1 MNVDTLVDRLRQ
13 VHGDNLAAVVVYGSA
28 ASGDQRLDKPRDVN
42 VLVLVRS
49 ITLADLEREGPVTQ
63 AWAKAGNPAPLT
75 LTEDEWTESADI
87 FPMEY
92 ADVLEHHRVLHGDL
106 PAEDRIIDREQLRL
120 QLEQQVMG
128 KLIQLRQGA
137 MAAAGKRG
145 ALLELLEASLST
157 FMVLFRATVRL
168 HGQRPPFTTEELC
181 QRVAE
186 LCGLDPTPFV
196 RVVRHKR
203 GDARLGAADAAA
215 LLDRYLAETGKLK
228 AHIDQFA
235 TTP

>member
-1 MNVDTLVDRLRQ
+1 MNVDTLVERLRGA
-13 VHGDNLAAVVVYGSA
+13 HGDNLVAVVVYGSA
-28 ASGDQRLDKPRDVN
+28 ASSENRLAKPRDVN

-49 ITLADLEREGPVTQ
+49 LTLADLEREGPVAQ
-63 AWAKAGNPAPLT
+63 AWAKAGNPPPLT
-75 LTEDEWTESADI
+75 LTEDEWSESADI

-92 ADVLEHHRVLHGDL
+92 ADVLEHHRVLHGEL
-106 PAEDRIIDREQLRL
+106 PAEDRIIDREHLRL

-157 FMVLFRATVRL
+157 FMVLFRLTVRL
-168 HGQRPPFTTEELC
+168 HGQRPPSTHEALC
-181 QRVAE
+181 DRVAE
-186 LCGLDPTPFV
+186 LTGLDPTPFIGV
-196 RVVRHKR
+196 ARHKR
-203 GDARLGAADAAA
+203 GEVRLGAADAAA
-215 LLDRYLAETGKLK
+215 LLDRYLAESGKLK

-235 TTP
+235 TT

>member
-1 MNVDTLVDRLRQ
+1 MDLDTLVSRLRQ
-13 VHGDNLAAVVVYGSA
+13 AHGDNLVAVVVYGSS
-28 ASGDQRLDKPRDVN
+28 ASERQPEKPRDVN

-49 ITLADLEREGPVTQ
+49 LTLAELEREGPVAQ
-63 AWAKAGNPAPLT
+63 AWVKAGNPAPLT
-75 LTEDEWTESADI
+75 LTEDEWAESADI

-92 ADVLEHHRVLHGDL
+92 ADVLEHHRVLHGEL
-106 PAEDRIIDREQLRL
+106 PTEDRIIDREHLRL
-120 QLEQQVMG
+120 QLEQQIMG

-137 MAAAGKRG
+137 MAAAGRRG
-145 ALLELLEASLST
+145 ALVELLEASLST

-168 HGQRPPFTTEELC
+168 HGQRPPFTNEELC
-181 QRVAE
+181 QRVAS
-186 LCGLDPTPFV
+186 LCGLDASPFV

-203 GDARLGAADAAA
+203 GDARLSAADAGA
-215 LLDRYLAETGKLK
+215 LLDRYLAETARLK

>member
-1 MNVDTLVDRLRQ
+1 MNVDTLVEQLRQ
-13 VHGDNLAAVVVYGSA
+13 AHGDNLVAIVVYGSA
-28 ASGDQRLDKPRDVN
+28 ASGDQRLSKPRDVN
-42 VLVLVRS
+42 VLVLVRAL
-49 ITLADLEREGPVTQ
+49 TLADLEREGPMAQ
-63 AWAKAGNPAPLT
+63 AWAKAGNPPPLT

-106 PAEDRIIDREQLRL
+106 PAEDRIIDREHLRL

-128 KLIQLRQGA
+128 KLIQLRQGV

-168 HGQRPPFTTEELC
+168 HGQRPPFTNEELC
-181 QRVAE
+181 QRMAE
-186 LCGLDPTPFV
+186 LCGLDATPFV

-203 GDARLGAADAAA
+203 GDARLGAPDAAA

>member
-1 MNVDTLVDRLRQ
+1 MKVDTLVERLRQ
-13 VHGDNLAAVVVYGSA
+13 AHGDNLLAVVVYGSA
-28 ASGDQRLDKPRDVN
+28 ASGAHRLEKPRDVN
-42 VLVLVRS
+42 VLVLMRS
-49 ITLADLEREGPVTQ
+49 LMLADLERQGPIGQ
-63 AWAKAGNPAPLT
+63 EWARSGNPPPLT
-75 LTEDEWTESADI
+75 LTEDEWSDSADI

-92 ADVLEHHRVLHGDL
+92 ADVLEHHRVIHGSL
-106 PAEDRIIDREQLRL
+106 PAEDRVIDREHLRL

-137 MAAAGKRG
+137 MGAAGKRG
-145 ALLELLEASLST
+145 AVLELLEASLST
-157 FMVLFRATVRL
+157 FMVLFRAAVRL
-168 HGQRPPFTTEELC
+168 HGHRPPFSNEELC

-186 LCGLDPTPFV
+186 LCGLDASPFV

-203 GDARLGAADAAA
+203 GDARLSATDAPA
-215 LLDRYLAETGKLK
+215 LLDRYLAETERLK

>member
-1 MNVDTLVDRLRQ
+1 MNVDTLVEQLRQ
-13 VHGDNLAAVVVYGSA
+13 AHGDNLVAIVVYGSA
-28 ASGDQRLDKPRDVN
+28 ASGDQRLSKPRDVN
-42 VLVLVRS
+42 VLVLVRAL
-49 ITLADLEREGPVTQ
+49 TLADLEQEGPVAQ
-63 AWAKAGNPAPLT
+63 AWAKAGNPPPLT

-106 PAEDRIIDREQLRL
+106 PAEDRIIDREHLRL

-128 KLIQLRQGA
+128 KLIQLRQGV

-145 ALLELLEASLST
+145 ALLELLEDSLST
-157 FMVLFRATVRL
+157 FMVLFRATARL
-168 HGQRPPFTTEELC
+168 HGERPPFTNEALC
-181 QRVAE
+181 QRMAE
-186 LCGLDPTPFV
+186 LCGLDATPFV

>member
-1 MNVDTLVDRLRQ
+1 MDTDTLVDRLKQ
-13 VHGDNLAAVVVYGSA
+13 AHGENLVAVVVYGSA
-28 ASGDQRLDKPRDVN
+28 ASGRQLEKPRDVN
-42 VLVLVRS
+42 VLVLVRA
-49 ITLADLEREGPVTQ
+49 LALVDLERQGPVAQ
-63 AWAKAGNPAPLT
+63 GWIRAGNPPLLT
-75 LTEDEWTESADI
+75 LTEDEWAESADI

-106 PAEDRIIDREQLRL
+106 PTEDRVIDREHLRL

-128 KLIQLRQGA
+128 KLILLRQGV

-145 ALLELLEASLST
+145 SLLDLLEASLST
-157 FMVLFRATVRL
+157 FMVLFRATLRL
-168 HGQRPPFTTEELC
+168 HGQRPPFTNEELC
-181 QRVAE
+181 QRVAAQ
-186 LCGLDPTPFV
+186 CGLDATPFV

-203 GDARLGAADAAA
+203 GDARLSAADAPA